1 MGRPI
6 KKQYIGNTAA
16 TGNQIRCYAR
26 FPGDVSSSLSYLQEQ
41 LGTGRYVAVKADG
54 SKEGIVTLANTD
66 SGNLIVGQASVIV
79 DPVNP
84 AFPTSYA
91 QVIYDNTVRVW
102 DGTSYKWYWSAGA
115 APAGEVLAAVI
126 QNA

>member
-6 KKQYIGNTAA
+6 KKQYIGNTAI

-26 FPGDVSSSLSYLQEQ
+26 FPGDVTGSLSYIQEQ

-66 SGNLIVGQASVIV
+66 GGNLTVGQASVIV

-84 AFPTSYA
+84 ALPTAYA

-102 DGTSYKWYWSAGA
+102 DGTSYKWYWSSSD
-115 APAGEVLAAVI
+115 APSGEILAAVI